1 MIDTTY
7 SRKLDTQGRIMIP
20 IRLRE
25 QMNMQIGHEYNF
37 YTLETNGR
45 KFICIDCGASVTDKD
60 LERAKQILVER
71 GIFLS
76 E

>member
-1 MIDTTY
+1 
-7 SRKLDTQGRIMIP
+7 
-20 IRLRE
+20 
-25 QMNMQIGHEYNF
+25 MNMQIGHEYNF

-60 LERAKQILVER
+60 LERAKQILAER